1 MNKNTKPF
9 DVSNPQVVI
18 AGDPSDLRYFLM
30 KLIMCEKDVLP
41 TYIEERGALPTLTD
55 KGVVMSHTP
64 AMLEYLDERFICPS
78 LMPSGLHLRAICREF
93 MASLDSTWVPSLYE
107 IESEGAVSIESRR
120 KLSDILG
127 RIARLVPNSG
137 YMLGESLTIMDLALS
152 AILHKLT
159 MLRLRLPKNKEYSNL
174 LRFQQRME
182 SRDNFLRTLD
192 VEGSHPRILK
202 NAGNG

>member
-64 AMLEYLDERFICPS
+64 AMLEYLDERYPCPS
-78 LMPSGLHLRAICREF
+78 LMPSGLPIRAICREF
-93 MASLDSTWVPSLYE
+93 MASLDSTWTPCFYA
-107 IESEGAVSIESRR
+107 IESEGTDSISARR
-120 KLSDILG
+120 QLSDILG
-127 RIARLVPNSG
+127 SIARLVPDSG
-137 YMLGESLTIMDLALS
+137 YVLGDSLSIMDLALS

-159 MLRLRLPKNKEYSNL
+159 MLGLRLPKRKEYSSL
-174 LRFQQRME
+174 ISFQERME